1 MPRPVEKKIRA
12 TGGLQNSARTTGW
25 IAALDT
31 REGSAEIKVV
41 PEVDSGAQ
49 REEEA
54 VGALEMEYAAVVAL
68 RAVDTAHWVAV
79 QAAERPAESEEGY
92 GEAHV
97 VAAADTREGCVG
109 FESEES
115 QKKGLEGQTDESAAA
130 AAGAGGDAAAAGRDC
145 RLSPTIF
152 ET

>member
-1 MPRPVEKKIRA
+1 MPRPVEKK
-12 TGGLQNSARTTGW
+12 NSARTTGW

-31 REGSAEIKVV
+31 SEGSAEIKVGS
-41 PEVDSGAQ
+41 EVDSGAQ
-49 REEEA
+49 REEEP
-54 VGALEMEYAAVVAL
+54 VGALEVDYAAVVAL
-68 RAVDTAHWVAV
+68 RAADTAYWVAV

-109 FESEES
+109 SESEES
-115 QKKGLEGQTDESAAA
+115 QKKGPEGQTDESAAA
-130 AAGAGGDAAAAGRDC
+130 GAGGDAVAAGRDC